1 MSRIGRLP
9 IALAKGVTASLKGET
24 LTVKGPKG
32 ELVKDFKPEIEISIE
47 DTTILVKRS
56 SEEKFIRSLHGTYR
70 SIIAGM
76 VEGVTN
82 GFSKKLEVV
91 GSGYKAAIEK
101 GQLKLLVNKEMIR
114 GGVFLD
120 IPSDLEVKV
129 DNDVMITVSGI
140 DKQKVGQF
148 AINVRRVRPPE
159 PYKGKGIK
167 FADEQI
173 KRKAGKKAI

>member
-1 MSRIGRLP
+1 MSRIGKLP
-9 IALAKGVTASLKGET
+9 VQLSKGVTAVLNGEE

-32 ELVKDFKPEIEISIE
+32 ELVKSFRPEIEISIDGE
-47 DTTILVKRS
+47 VIIVKRT

-70 SIIAGM
+70 SLIAGM

-82 GFSKKLEVV
+82 GFSKKLEIV

-101 GQLKLLVNKEMIR
+101 GKLKLLVNKEMIR

-120 IPSDLEVKV
+120 IPSDLNVTV
-129 DNDVMITVSGI
+129 DNDVIITVSGI

-148 AINVRRVRPPE
+148 AINVRNVRPPE